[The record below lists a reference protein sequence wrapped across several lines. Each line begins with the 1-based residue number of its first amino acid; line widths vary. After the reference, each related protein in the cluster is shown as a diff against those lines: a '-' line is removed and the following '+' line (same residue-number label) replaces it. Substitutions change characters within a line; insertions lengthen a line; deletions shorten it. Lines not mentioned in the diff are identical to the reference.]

1 MKDYSRFYGSLA
13 LLIILNVLIKPLWI
27 FGIDRQVQNVV
38 GTAAYGAYFSL
49 FNFSIVLSF
58 LLDWGLTAYYNRQL
72 ATGKENF
79 TNKAGNFLFIKLFFA
94 VIYTIVILSV
104 AWLSG
109 IRRWDILWYVIFIQV
124 FTSLFIFFR
133 SIITAQQWFRTDAW
147 LSVLDK
153 TLMIVICGSFLIIP
167 SAFGTMT
174 VERFLQVQATC
185 TGLAMLSAAGIVLR
199 RGISF
204 SVFNNSVLDFKIL
217 KPALP
222 FAIIVL
228 LMSVHYRL
236 DGFLLERLHPN
247 GDYEAG
253 LYAGAYRLLDA
264 ANMIGFLVASFL
276 LPFLARQWSGKSNID
291 EVVLISR
298 NLLIIFSLFISSTT
312 IFLAPWI
319 QQLLYHNDNA
329 AAIAVLQYCL
339 PALIGYS
346 LVQVYGTVMTATG
359 HIIQFCYIVLSSVVL
374 NVTLNLLLIPDHGA
388 KGSCMAALISQGYCG
403 AATLVYCRQKL
414 KIPVQ
419 FRSLVVYVLL
429 GALLCGF
436 FYFCRSVTFS
446 KWIVVVGAGV
456 ICLVV
461 VMAARLFNLA
471 KWKTIFR
478 SNI

>member
-1 MKDYSRFYGSLA
+1 MKDYSRFYASLA
-13 LLIILNVLIKPLWI
+13 LLVILNVLIKPLWI

-72 ATGKENF
+72 ATEKENF
-79 TNKAGNFLFIKLFFA
+79 TNKAGNFLFVKLLFA
-94 VIYTIVILSV
+94 VIYTVMILSV

-109 IRRWDILWYVIFIQV
+109 ISRWDILWYVIFIQV

-133 SIITAQQWFRTDAW
+133 SVITAQQWFRTDAW

-167 SAFGTMT
+167 SAFGTIT
-174 VERFLQVQATC
+174 IERFLQVQTIC

-199 RGISF
+199 RGIGF

-247 GDYEAG
+247 GAYEAG

-276 LPFLARQWSGKSNID
+276 LPFLAKQWSEKKNIND
-291 EVVLISR
+291 VVLLSR
-298 NLLIIFSLFISSTT
+298 NLLIGFSLFISITT

-319 QQLLYHNDNA
+319 QQLLYHNNNA
-329 AAIAVLQYCL
+329 AAITLLQYCL
-339 PALIGYS
+339 PALAGYS

-359 HIIQFCYIVLSSVVL
+359 HIVPFCYIVLSSVVL
-374 NVTLNLLLIPDHGA
+374 NVILNLLLIPGHGA
-388 KGSCMAALISQGYCG
+388 KGSCIAALVSQAYCG
-403 AATLVYCRQKL
+403 LTTLTYCRLKL

-419 FRSLVVYVLL
+419 FRSLLVYVLL

-446 KWIVVVGAGV
+446 KWFLAAGAGIISLIV
-456 ICLVV
+456 ALS
-461 VMAARLFNLA
+461 A
-471 KWKTIFR
+471 KWADIGKWKKLFKP
-478 SNI
+478 NN